1 MRAKNHTV
9 VTSKGFISAP
19 MDLFSAYR
27 YARTLRQL
35 GNEEVMVRKST

>member
-1 MRAKNHTV
+1 MTKKIHTV
-9 VTSKGFISAP
+9 VTRFGFVSAP

-35 GNEEVMVRKST
+35 GNEEVMVRKSL